1 MPYKDPEKAREGQR
15 RYRQKNR
22 EKQREYQHQH
32 RLKNKER
39 INERARARY
48 HQHGKEQKHLN
59 YLKNKERAREYNQKY
74 YLNNKEQLREKHRA
88 YWQKYY
94 QSLKGKTH
102 KQEYLKE
109 YGQRPEIKEK
119 NRNYQRELRRSNP
132 KVQEY
137 HRRYMC
143 EWRINNPLYAKLK
156 DKVKRARLH
165 SVYHAPYSQDEVD
178 AQLVEQNYLD
188 FYTDKPLFNGSIEPD
203 ISEDHIIPIS
213 KRGPD
218 ILQNI
223 VFCTKKTNRSKYTRS
238 VCEFLEWLVNHGEI
252 TQEAADRKLTYLR
265 ERLGEIQASEWLS
278 DWYKPE
284 EFEHLFEESVGDVL
298 S

>member
-203 ISEDHIIPIS
+203 ITEEQSGKVVIEENVLLKEQRRMLVDGKIEEKKPNQYKLVAAKQKSEKP
-213 KRGPD
+213 KRTA
-218 ILQNI
+218 IKN
-223 VFCTKKTNRSKYTRS
+223 KS
-238 VCEFLEWLVNHGEI
+238 
-252 TQEAADRKLTYLR
+252 
-265 ERLGEIQASEWLS
+265 
-278 DWYKPE
+278 
-284 EFEHLFEESVGDVL
+284 
-298 S
+298 